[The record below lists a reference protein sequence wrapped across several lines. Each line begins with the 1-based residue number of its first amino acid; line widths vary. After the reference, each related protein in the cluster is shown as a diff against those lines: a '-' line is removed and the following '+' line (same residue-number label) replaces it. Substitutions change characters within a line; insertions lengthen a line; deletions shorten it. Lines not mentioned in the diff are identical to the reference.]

1 MENSTITIP
10 YILKIA
16 RSCCTRPV
24 NKCKTRK
31 KTTAL
36 YIKI

>member
-10 YILKIA
+10 DILNIA

-24 NKCKTRK
+24 DKCKTREK
-31 KTTAL
+31 PTAL